1 MICWETKNH
10 LSLKFNITV
19 DENELYFPKGFPIEV
34 FLARGV
40 ETQDPLV
47 IELGVHIASYLLS
60 GRGFSFNG
68 YEIRDTVDYLP
79 WLAELRSLLLGGTTI
94 PTRRFPR
101 RAPRDR
107 DGT

>member
-1 MICWETKNH
+1 
-10 LSLKFNITV
+10 
-19 DENELYFPKGFPIEV
+19 
-34 FLARGV
+34 
-40 ETQDPLV
+40 
-47 IELGVHIASYLLS
+47 
-60 GRGFSFNG
+60 
-68 YEIRDTVDYLP
+68 VDYLP